1 MSDEIAEIAPD
12 VLSPYDD
19 VMAEVVEHLRDKDVV
34 EDDDVV
40 KKLDLHMEAEETV
53 RITNIET
60 RKADW
65 EVP

>member
-1 MSDEIAEIAPD
+1 MGDEIAEIAPD

-19 VMAEVVEHLRDKDVV
+19 VMVEVVEHLRAKDVLD
-34 EDDDVV
+34 DDDVV
-40 KKLDLHMEAEETV
+40 KELDLHMEAEQTV
-53 RITNIET
+53 RVTDIET